1 MFSSLIKNLSILK
14 KFLFINLLIF
24 IFIGT
29 LTIIYLNYV
38 QPNLIK
44 KKTSLQIEVINNTIN
59 NLNRLN
65 IEFEKNEVKKF
76 LLSTRFL
83 FQNLDRVIF
92 FNESF
97 EILADTDTLD
107 LDPRSFSSR
116 IEIVEFDLQ
125 NNQDKEKS
133 TDELINSE
141 KKSEFEETLQEYS
154 ISDDYGKPVT
164 FTNETYNK
172 FKLSTIKN
180 VLIDDENVGYIL
192 ISQNAN
198 DVKTA
203 INERK
208 TFVIRTAILIA
219 VVIFIFSLV
228 LNRYFLKPI
237 KNLVN
242 YTENIK
248 EKSKKKIDIKSLIKR
263 NDELGTLSLS
273 LDEMTNELQK
283 RVNTAENF
291 STDLVHEIRNPLAS
305 LKSASEILEVTN
317 DNIEKEKL
325 TKILTHDV
333 ERIERLITDYSQ
345 MLKDEVAITRES
357 MKILDLKKIADSVVD
372 DFNAIYN
379 TKRGINIDLQFK
391 NSGEKFNIKG
401 IENRIEQV
409 LANLLENSISFSKDN
424 QNIVVKLSQKKDGK
438 ISLSVIDEG
447 IGFKEKNTDK
457 IFKRFYSNRPD
468 KFGEHSG
475 LGLNIVK
482 NLVDLHGGQVIA
494 SNNVNKKGAKVEI
507 IFPKLNWYIE

>member
-1 MFSSLIKNLSILK
+1 MFTSLIKNLSILK

-92 FNESF
+92 FNKSF

-237 KNLVN
+237 RNLVN

-305 LKSASEILEVTN
+305 LKSASELLEVTN
-317 DNIEKEKL
+317 SNSEKEKL

-391 NSGEKFNIKG
+391 NSGEKFNVKG

-507 IFPKLNWYIE
+507 IFPKLN

>member
-1 MFSSLIKNLSILK
+1 MFSSIIKNLSILK

-133 TDELINSE
+133 TDELIDSE

-305 LKSASEILEVTN
+305 LKSASELLEVTN
-317 DNIEKEKL
+317 SNPEKEKL

-424 QNIVVKLSQKKDGK
+424 QNIIVKLSQKKDGK

-507 IFPKLNWYIE
+507 IFPKLN

>member
-65 IEFEKNEVKKF
+65 IEFEKKEVKKF

-305 LKSASEILEVTN
+305 LKSASELLEVTN
-317 DNIEKEKL
+317 SNPEKEKL

-379 TKRGINIDLQFK
+379 TKRGINIDLQFR

-507 IFPKLNWYIE
+507 IFPKLN

>member
-24 IFIGT
+24 LFIGT

-305 LKSASEILEVTN
+305 LKSASELLEVTN
-317 DNIEKEKL
+317 SNPEKEKL

-507 IFPKLNWYIE
+507 IFPKLN

>member
-65 IEFEKNEVKKF
+65 IEFKKDEVKKF

-133 TDELINSE
+133 TDELTNSE

-305 LKSASEILEVTN
+305 LKSASELLEVTN
-317 DNIEKEKL
+317 SNPEKEKL

-379 TKRGINIDLQFK
+379 SKRGINIDLQFK

-424 QNIVVKLSQKKDGK
+424 QNIIVKLSQKKDGK

-507 IFPKLNWYIE
+507 IFPKLN

>member
-305 LKSASEILEVTN
+305 LKSASELLEVTN
-317 DNIEKEKL
+317 SNSEKEKL

-507 IFPKLNWYIE
+507 IFPKLN

>member
-305 LKSASEILEVTN
+305 LKSASELLEVTN
-317 DNIEKEKL
+317 SNPEKEKL

-507 IFPKLNWYIE
+507 IFQKLN

>member
-141 KKSEFEETLQEYS
+141 KKSKFEETLQEYS

-219 VVIFIFSLV
+219 IVIFIFSLV

-305 LKSASEILEVTN
+305 LKSASELLEVTN
-317 DNIEKEKL
+317 SNPEKEKL

-507 IFPKLNWYIE
+507 IFPKLN

>member
-305 LKSASEILEVTN
+305 LKSASELLEVTN
-317 DNIEKEKL
+317 SNPEKEKL

-345 MLKDEVAITRES
+345 MLKDEVAITKES

-507 IFPKLNWYIE
+507 IFPKLN

>member
-219 VVIFIFSLV
+219 IVIFIFSLV

-305 LKSASEILEVTN
+305 LKSASELLEVTN
-317 DNIEKEKL
+317 SNPEKEKL

-345 MLKDEVAITRES
+345 MLKDEVAITTES

-507 IFPKLNWYIE
+507 IFPKLN

>member
-154 ISDDYGKPVT
+154 VSDDYGKPVT
-164 FTNETYNK
+164 FTSETYNK

-305 LKSASEILEVTN
+305 LKSASELLEVTN
-317 DNIEKEKL
+317 SNPEKEKL

-507 IFPKLNWYIE
+507 IFPKLN

>member
-1 MFSSLIKNLSILK
+1 M
-14 KFLFINLLIF
+14 
-24 IFIGT
+24 
-29 LTIIYLNYV
+29 
-38 QPNLIK
+38 
-44 KKTSLQIEVINNTIN
+44 
-59 NLNRLN
+59 
-65 IEFEKNEVKKF
+65 
-76 LLSTRFL
+76 
-83 FQNLDRVIF
+83 
-92 FNESF
+92 
-97 EILADTDTLD
+97 
-107 LDPRSFSSR
+107 
-116 IEIVEFDLQ
+116 
-125 NNQDKEKS
+125 
-133 TDELINSE
+133 
-141 KKSEFEETLQEYS
+141 
-154 ISDDYGKPVT
+154 
-164 FTNETYNK
+164 
-172 FKLSTIKN
+172 
-180 VLIDDENVGYIL
+180 IDDVNVGYIL

-305 LKSASEILEVTN
+305 LKSASELLEVTN
-317 DNIEKEKL
+317 SNPEKEKL

-379 TKRGINIDLQFK
+379 SKRGINIDLQFK

-401 IENRIEQV
+401 IETVSYTHLRAHE
-409 LANLLENSISFSKDN
+409 
-424 QNIVVKLSQKKDGK
+424 
-438 ISLSVIDEG
+438 
-447 IGFKEKNTDK
+447 T
-457 IFKRFYSNRPD
+457 
-468 KFGEHSG
+468 
-475 LGLNIVK
+475 
-482 NLVDLHGGQVIA
+482 
-494 SNNVNKKGAKVEI
+494 
-507 IFPKLNWYIE
+507 

>member
-1 MFSSLIKNLSILK
+1 M
-14 KFLFINLLIF
+14 
-24 IFIGT
+24 
-29 LTIIYLNYV
+29 
-38 QPNLIK
+38 
-44 KKTSLQIEVINNTIN
+44 
-59 NLNRLN
+59 
-65 IEFEKNEVKKF
+65 
-76 LLSTRFL
+76 STRFL

-305 LKSASEILEVTN
+305 LKSASELLEVTN
-317 DNIEKEKL
+317 SNPEKEKL

-507 IFPKLNWYIE
+507 IFPKLN

>member
-92 FNESF
+92 FDESF

-141 KKSEFEETLQEYS
+141 KKSEFEKKLQEYS

-305 LKSASEILEVTN
+305 LKSASELLEVTN
-317 DNIEKEKL
+317 SNPEKEKL

-507 IFPKLNWYIE
+507 IFPKLN

>member
-305 LKSASEILEVTN
+305 LKSASELLEVTN
-317 DNIEKEKL
+317 SNPEKEKL

-379 TKRGINIDLQFK
+379 SKRGINVDLQFK

-507 IFPKLNWYIE
+507 IFPKLN